1 MKKALTVIAA
11 LVAVLTVTSG
21 GFAAKQY
28 MITSSKQ
35 IKHGAVSLSDLSQH
49 ARKVLQSKQGAIG
62 PAGPAGDVGP
72 QGDRGP
78 QGFPGPAGPLGPKGD
93 KGDTG
98 PAGDVGAQGD
108 RGPQG
113 LPGLAGPLGP
123 KGDKGDTGAAGDSY
137 LHGAYYSVA
146 NYDVGDTNGG
156 AIATVACEKQTD
168 TAISGG
174 VQTLQLGSN
183 GIQNNVPVS
192 SSFPGRMD
200 WSTNTP
206 REGRL
211 DGWIVQFGGNSS
223 STDLGS
229 PQYAKVWALCVP
241 GLNVPVNQ
249 TYTESGS

>member
-1 MKKALTVIAA
+1 MHISNKLRSLPALVIASAA
-11 LVAVLTVTSG
+11 LFIALSGGAYAAYTGTTSG
-21 GFAAKQY
+21 SRIQNHSIGLYKLTHRA
-28 MITSSKQ
+28 ITRL
-35 IKHGAVSLSDLSQH
+35 HGANGTNGTNGLD
-49 ARKVLQSKQGAIG
+49 GA
-62 PAGPAGDVGP
+62 
-72 QGDRGP
+72 RGP
-78 QGFPGPAGPLGPKGD
+78 QGATGPKGD
-93 KGDTG
+93 
-98 PAGDVGAQGD
+98 
-108 RGPQG
+108 
-113 LPGLAGPLGP
+113 
-123 KGDKGDTGAAGDSY
+123 KGDKGDTGAPGDSY

-156 AIATVACEKQTD
+156 AVATVACKLPTD

-183 GIQNNVPVS
+183 GLGNNVPVS

-206 REGRL
+206 KSGRL

-229 PQYAKVWALCVP
+229 PQYVKVWALCVP
-241 GLNVPVNQ
+241 GLNVPVDQ

>member
-1 MKKALTVIAA
+1 MKKAITVIAA
-11 LVAVLTVTSG
+11 LAAVLTVTSG
-21 GFAAKQY
+21 AFAAKQY
-28 MITSSKQ
+28 LITSSKQ
-35 IKHGAVSLSDLSQH
+35 IKHGAVSLSDLSHH
-49 ARKVLQSKQGAIG
+49 ARTVLHGTQGAVG
-62 PAGPAGDVGP
+62 PAGQAGP

-78 QGFPGPAGPLGPKGD
+78 QGLTGAAGPSGP
-93 KGDTG
+93 
-98 PAGDVGAQGD
+98 
-108 RGPQG
+108 
-113 LPGLAGPLGP
+113 
-123 KGDKGDTGAAGDSY
+123 KGDTGAAGDSY

-156 AIATVACEKQTD
+156 AIATVACKKQTD
-168 TAISGG
+168 SAISGG

-206 REGRL
+206 RSGRL

-229 PQYAKVWALCVP
+229 PQYVKIWALCVP
-241 GLNVPVNQ
+241 GLNLPVDQ
-249 TYTESGS
+249 TYTESAG